1 MSWSLRQCFSFRWWI
16 LALCLCPLFVTSA
29 LAQQSDSRTI
39 IAAPREQLPVEP
51 RMLERRPAREAVLPS
66 AQLSSRVTLG
76 DLRVL
81 GEDRLRPLPEA
92 VAPPEETGIQRRIL
106 EDGTF
111 ETRYPDGR
119 IRRQRP
125 DGSIETVA
133 PDGTVSVAVM
143 IQVPGADLPL
153 LPEELSGWGEEIGDQ
168 LLGLLRNILSEA
180 EFDAYRQTEAG
191 KDYYDRIDWRLRSLN
206 FLTASQ

>member
-1 MSWSLRQCFSFRWWI
+1 M
-16 LALCLCPLFVTSA
+16 
-29 LAQQSDSRTI
+29 
-39 IAAPREQLPVEP
+39 
-51 RMLERRPAREAVLPS
+51 
-66 AQLSSRVTLG
+66 
-76 DLRVL
+76 
-81 GEDRLRPLPEA
+81 
-92 VAPPEETGIQRRIL
+92 APPEETGIQRRIL

-133 PDGTVSVAVM
+133 PDGTVSVALM

-191 KDYYDRIDWRLRSLN
+191 KDYYNRIDWRLRSLN

>member
-1 MSWSLRQCFSFRWWI
+1 
-16 LALCLCPLFVTSA
+16 LALCLFPFLTIPA
-29 LAQQSDSRTI
+29 LAQQGDSRSL
-39 IAAPREQLPVEP
+39 IAVPREAVPLENAVSER
-51 RMLERRPAREAVLPS
+51 RMLEGRPAREAILPS
-66 AQLSSRVTLG
+66 GQLSSRFTLG

-81 GEDRLRPLPEA
+81 GEDRLRPLPPA
-92 VAPPEETGIQRRIL
+92 VPPPEDSGIQRLIL

-133 PDGTVSVAVM
+133 PDGTVSMALA

-153 LPEELSGWGEEIGDQ
+153 LPEELSGWGSELGDQ
-168 LLGLLRNILSEA
+168 LMGLLRNILSEA
-180 EFDAYRQTEAG
+180 EFDAYRQTEEDKA
-191 KDYYDRIDWRLRSLN
+191 YYDRIDWRLRSLN